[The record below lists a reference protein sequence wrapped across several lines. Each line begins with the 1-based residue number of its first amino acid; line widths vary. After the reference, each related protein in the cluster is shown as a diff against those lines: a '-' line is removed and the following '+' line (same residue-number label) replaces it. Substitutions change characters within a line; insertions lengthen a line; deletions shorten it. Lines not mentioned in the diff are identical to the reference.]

1 MPKESLLRG
10 VWEKRGIIG
19 RWECELV
26 GRRLF
31 FLCVWCVWWGW
42 GARAEGQLLQYQD
55 LIVGQRALGMGGAFT
70 AIADDP
76 TAGFYNPAGLSQL
89 RQLQLEVSLPI
100 YGLEYRIRHK
110 GLKLVNSEATTDL
123 QHLSLTSI
131 PASVGIA
138 TLFGPK
144 DESGRPVWGAGLSI
158 LVPWQLREHLEEGL
172 DAGNAGQVMYVLQR
186 QQQVLLAGP
195 TLSRRFGTVSLG
207 ISAYYAHQ
215 LYHWIVS
222 QGGTEG
228 SCQQGV
234 CRQNEAYSLNSTL
247 LSVSGSLQVR
257 LGLLWEIS
265 PQWRLGWM
273 ASLSSFRL
281 FGLGTFRL
289 QRHRFSVVPNAPTTT
304 ETRLI
309 EKENIGAQPPLPW
322 EFRIGSSWRP
332 NERLLFAVDLSFYL
346 PQEFDILDPA
356 QMTAQDVE
364 LFAYPNRVRRN
375 FVMNVNVGAEV
386 YLTPTIPWR
395 FGVYTNLTAASRV
408 VLGLS
413 NPTVSIE
420 PDTAGCNLR
429 ACVPYLNAIGMTT
442 SVGLKVGRGS
452 VNLGL
457 NVAYGFGYVQ
467 RSRVSSAQ
475 AYEWASTDQVFVY
488 LYLSGAVEALGFS
501 FLELFKA
508 LQKDPTLKKLFDGS
522 STTRPTTKRAPKPR
536 TD

>member
-1 MPKESLLRG
+1 MMRRVGQQDGLVLR
-10 VWEKRGIIG
+10 IG
-19 RWECELV
+19 FVCV
-26 GRRLF
+26 
-31 FLCVWCVWWGW
+31 LCVCVWGW
-42 GARAEGQLLQYQD
+42 MGRAEAQLLQYQD
-55 LIVGQRALGMGGAFT
+55 LILGQRALGMGGAFT

-76 TAGFYNPAGLSQL
+76 TASYYNPAGLSQL

-110 GLKLVNSEATTDL
+110 GLKLVNSDATTNL

-131 PASVGIA
+131 PASVGIG

-144 DESGRPVWGAGLSI
+144 DSSGRPVWGAGFSI

-195 TLSRRFGTVSLG
+195 TLSRRLGPVSLG
-207 ISAYYAHQ
+207 ASVYYAHQ

-228 SCQQGV
+228 SCTQGV

-247 LSVSGSLQVR
+247 LAVSGSLQVR

-289 QRHRFSVVPNAPTTT
+289 QRHRFSVVPNAPSTT

-309 EKENIGAQPPLPW
+309 EKENIGAFPPLPW
-322 EFRIGSSWRP
+322 EFRLGTAWRP

-375 FVMNVNVGAEV
+375 FVMNVNVGGEIQI
-386 YLTPTIPWR
+386 TPTIPWR
-395 FGVYTNLTAASRV
+395 FGVYTNLTSASRV
-408 VLGLS
+408 VVGLS
-413 NPTVSIE
+413 NPALSIE
-420 PDTAGCNLR
+420 PDTAGCDRR
-429 ACVPYLNAIGMTT
+429 ACVPYLNSIGFTT

-488 LYLSGAVEALGFS
+488 LYLSGAVQALGFS

-508 LQKDPTLKKLFDGS
+508 LQKDPTLKKLFDGDGTS
-522 STTRPTTKRAPKPR
+522 STRPTNQTKKRAKKVEKKSP
-536 TD
+536 